1 MAAGFWQ
8 KFVDFAKKVWGG
20 VQKGADIA
28 KKYVIPIIKHTTS
41 LLSKSDNKD
50 VAQIATDVDE
60 GLGKISPLI
69 KKLSGGANRNKRN

>member
-28 KKYVIPIIKHTTS
+28 KKYVIPIVRHTTS

-50 VAQIATDVDE
+50 VAKIASDVDE
-60 GLGKISPLI
+60 GLGKITPLI
-69 KKLSGGANRNKRN
+69 KKLRGGGNPNRKN